1 MMNLIELQPGE
12 GIYVGA
18 DGVHAWLDGR
28 KRDRISHLKINPALI
43 FLQYS
48 LTTEIIELMATS
60 DNVLNLGFV
69 PAAEK
74 DSVDLFI
81 DAVTCEP
88 KSGEEYKL
96 SKQKWNLGSGAGA
109 TIYKVRHSAL
119 QKAVTSSGAE
129 AD

>member
-1 MMNLIELQPGE
+1 
-12 GIYVGA
+12 
-18 DGVHAWLDGR
+18 
-28 KRDRISHLKINPALI
+28 
-43 FLQYS
+43 
-48 LTTEIIELMATS
+48 MATS

-96 SKQKWNLGSGAGA
+96 SKQEWELSSGAGA
-109 TIYKVRHSAL
+109 TIYKVRHSVL
-119 QKAVTSSGAE
+119 QKTATSSGAE

>member
-1 MMNLIELQPGE
+1 
-12 GIYVGA
+12 
-18 DGVHAWLDGR
+18 
-28 KRDRISHLKINPALI
+28 
-43 FLQYS
+43 
-48 LTTEIIELMATS
+48 MATS

-88 KSGEEYKL
+88 KSGEDYKL
-96 SKQKWNLGSGAGA
+96 SKQQWNLSSGAGA

-119 QKAVTSSGAE
+119 QNGILSSQAE

>member
-1 MMNLIELQPGE
+1 
-12 GIYVGA
+12 
-18 DGVHAWLDGR
+18 
-28 KRDRISHLKINPALI
+28 
-43 FLQYS
+43 
-48 LTTEIIELMATS
+48 MATS

-69 PAAEK
+69 SAAEK

-96 SKQKWNLGSGAGA
+96 SKQEWKLSSGAGA
-109 TIYKVRHSAL
+109 TIYKVRHSVL
-119 QKAVTSSGAE
+119 QKTATSSGAE

>member
-1 MMNLIELQPGE
+1 
-12 GIYVGA
+12 
-18 DGVHAWLDGR
+18 
-28 KRDRISHLKINPALI
+28 
-43 FLQYS
+43 
-48 LTTEIIELMATS
+48 MATS

-96 SKQKWNLGSGAGA
+96 SKQQWNLSSGARA

-119 QKAVTSSGAE
+119 QNGILSSEAE